1 MIVSTRLCSP
11 YASLHPPS
19 QCVRV
24 TSPFQSIW
32 EIETSSCLRKG
43 DEGGMRAAW
52 AARVKMAS
60 STGRRSQIAV
70 AGAVISFCCI
80 TRHE

>member
-1 MIVSTRLCSP
+1 MVVSTPLCNT
-11 YASLHPPS
+11 YASPHPPS
-19 QCVRV
+19 QHVGIM
-24 TSPFQSIW
+24 TPFQSIW
-32 EIETSSCLRKG
+32 EIETSSCLRGG
-43 DEGGMRAAW
+43 DGEAMNAAW
-52 AARVKMAS
+52 AAPVKMAS